1 MIYLVVGG
9 SCAGKTSF
17 VVNSFV
23 SSDTKVYKDLVTLT
37 ECDNNILF
45 GDYTRESRTKGTDT
59 ISRADLDKLAPQIDK
74 LIKEQPNKNIILEG
88 TKIISRNLFNHI
100 MELNVPTKLFLI
112 KCDKEVSIERNKK
125 NNSTVNESVLKA
137 ECTKADNIFYEYKEV
152 FNGEIIN
159 TNNITDFSTL
169 KMNYL
174 SISEEKILMM
184 IVTGA
189 YFQNTPI

>member
-100 MELNVPTKLFLI
+100 MELNVPTKVSSSIKLI
-112 KCDKEVSIERNKK
+112 DQYEDVYI
-125 NNSTVNESVLKA
+125 TWESSKPNVIN
-137 ECTKADNIFYEYKEV
+137 ADGCFFI
-152 FNGEIIN
+152 NGC
-159 TNNITDFSTL
+159 F
-169 KMNYL
+169 
-174 SISEEKILMM
+174 
-184 IVTGA
+184 
-189 YFQNTPI
+189 